1 MSPEADVEWVSPD
14 IIREIFNREQFYQQ
28 TLDGRLKTV
37 IKKDR
42 HPDFPPTGE
51 PICTRSQI
59 VLYYDQDD
67 RWIALVHQ
75 YLRRDGTLGGSGK
88 PDPKR
93 LHYQNRILA
102 VRTQAQHKD

>member
-1 MSPEADVEWVSPD
+1 MSPEADVEWVGPD

-28 TLDGRLKTV
+28 TLDGRMKAV

-42 HPDFPPTGE
+42 QPDSPPPGE
-51 PICTRSQI
+51 PVCTRSQI
-59 VLYYDQDD
+59 VLYYDQDN
-67 RWIALVHQ
+67 RWVALVHQ

-93 LHYQNRILA
+93 LQYANRILA
-102 VRTQAQHKD
+102 VRSQSHK